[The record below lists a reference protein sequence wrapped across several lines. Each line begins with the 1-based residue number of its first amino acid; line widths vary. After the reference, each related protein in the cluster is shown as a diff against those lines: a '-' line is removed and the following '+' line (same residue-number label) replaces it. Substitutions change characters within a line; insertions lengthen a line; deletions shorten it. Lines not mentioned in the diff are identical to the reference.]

1 MKRKNNDAKAAAE
14 YGAMVFRQDLECAPS
29 LDRAVLVPDSEGL
42 VKAIANAIQEAQKNG
57 IEHNAVL
64 INPKLVRVPEFYVKT
79 PIGINRVPAMICG
92 LEVFDGSEI
101 LPPGYSFAVTKIPEM
116 REEVAAKAK
125 EEIVHEILD
134 MLDELKP
141 RFDQIDYAMGW
152 SAAITAMRYIISTKY
167 KQGENNDTEMH
178 QE

>member
-1 MKRKNNDAKAAAE
+1 MIRKNNDAKDAAE

-29 LDRAVLVPDSEGL
+29 LGGAVLLPDSEGL
-42 VKAIANAIQEAQKNG
+42 VNAIINAIQEAQKND

-141 RFDQIDYAMGW
+141 RFDQIDYVMGW
-152 SAAITAMRYIISTKY
+152 NAAITAMRYIISTKY
-167 KQGENNDTEMH
+167 KQGENNDTEMY
-178 QE
+178 EK

>member
-1 MKRKNNDAKAAAE
+1 MKRKNNDAKDAAE
-14 YGAMVFRQDLECAPS
+14 YGAMVFRQDSECAPS
-29 LDRAVLVPDSEGL
+29 LDGAVLVPDSEGFIE
-42 VKAIANAIQEAQKNG
+42 AIINAIQEAQKNR

-79 PIGINRVPAMICG
+79 PTGINRVPAMICG

-101 LPPGYSFAVTKIPEM
+101 LPSGYSFAVTKIPEM

-134 MLDELKP
+134 MLDELVRECTIALCGVVLGIRHK
-141 RFDQIDYAMGW
+141 
-152 SAAITAMRYIISTKY
+152 ISKKY

-178 QE
+178 

>member
-1 MKRKNNDAKAAAE
+1 MKRKNNDAKDAVE
-14 YGAMVFRQDLECAPS
+14 YGAMVLRQDFECAP
-29 LDRAVLVPDSEGL
+29 DGAVLVPDSEGL
-42 VKAIANAIQEAQKNG
+42 VKAIINAIQEAQKNG

-64 INPKLVRVPEFYVKT
+64 INPKLVRVPEFYIKT
-79 PIGINRVPAMICG
+79 STGINRVPAMICG

-101 LPPGYSFAVTKIPEM
+101 PPQGYSFAVTKIPEM
-116 REEVAAKAK
+116 REEVTAEAK

-141 RFDQIDYAMGW
+141 RFDQIDYVMGW
-152 SAAITAMRYIISTKY
+152 NAAITAMRYMISTKY

-178 QE
+178 KE

>member
-1 MKRKNNDAKAAAE
+1 MKRKNNDAKDAAE
-14 YGAMVFRQDLECAPS
+14 YGAMVLRQDFECAP
-29 LDRAVLVPDSEGL
+29 DGAVLVPDSEGL
-42 VKAIANAIQEAQKNG
+42 VKAIINAIQEAQKNG

-64 INPKLVRVPEFYVKT
+64 INPKLVKVPEFYIKT

-101 LPPGYSFAVTKIPEM
+101 LPPGYSFAVTKIPETC
-116 REEVAAKAK
+116 EEVAVKAK

-141 RFDQIDYAMGW
+141 RFDQIDYSMGW
-152 SAAITAMRYIISTKY
+152 DGALTSMRCKILKKY

>member
-1 MKRKNNDAKAAAE
+1 MKRKNNDAKDAAE
-14 YGAMVFRQDLECAPS
+14 YGTMVFRQDLECAPS
-29 LDRAVLVPDSEGL
+29 LDRV
-42 VKAIANAIQEAQKNG
+42 VKAIINAIQEAQKNG

-101 LPPGYSFAVTKIPEM
+101 LPPGYSFAVTKISEM

-125 EEIVHEILD
+125 EEIVDEILY
-134 MLDELKP
+134 MLDGLKP
-141 RFDQIDYAMGW
+141 RYEQIDYSMGW
-152 SAAITAMRYIISTKY
+152 DAAITVVRYKISEKY
-167 KQGENNDTEMH
+167 KQGENNDTEMY
-178 QE
+178 EK